1 MAESATMVNTARQS
15 AESGAG
21 QGSFFVGGSDAMLQ
35 TAIWLLVIVGLI
47 LVLAWAVRRFTNLG
61 PRSVGAMRVL
71 SALPVG
77 NRERIALVQVGDKQL
92 LIGVAP
98 GHISTLHVFDDNVVD
113 PNASARSPGMG
124 NPGMGIQS
132 QSAGT
137 HTRGFS
143 QILRSTLQ
151 SSGAGNKSAAGE
163 SR

>member
-1 MAESATMVNTARQS
+1 MTESEALVNTVRQS

-21 QGSFFVGGSDAMLQ
+21 QGAILSGGSDAMLQ
-35 TAIWLLVIVGLI
+35 TAIWLLVIVGMI
-47 LVLAWAVRRFTNLG
+47 LALAWAVRRFTNIG

-98 GHISTLHVFDDNVVD
+98 GHVSTLHVFDENVVSAQPD
-113 PNASARSPGMG
+113 NSPYPQSPDFSARSFGHVLRK
-124 NPGMGIQS
+124 
-132 QSAGT
+132 T
-137 HTRGFS
+137 
-143 QILRSTLQ
+143 LRSA
-151 SSGAGNKSAAGE
+151 SGNKGNAVAGD

>member
-15 AESGAG
+15 AESAAG

-113 PNASARSPGMG
+113 PNATVRSYGHPEAA
-124 NPGMGIQS
+124 P
-132 QSAGT
+132 A
-137 HTRGFS
+137 RGFS

>member
-1 MAESATMVNTARQS
+1 MAESATLVNTARLS

-21 QGSFFVGGSDAMLQ
+21 QSTFFVGGPDAMLQ
-35 TAIWLLVIVGLI
+35 TAVWLLVIVGFI
-47 LVLAWAVRRFTNLG
+47 LVLAWAVRRFTNIG
-61 PRSVGAMRVL
+61 PRSAGAMRVL

-98 GHISTLHVFDDNVVD
+98 GHISTLHVFEDNVID
-113 PNASARSPGMG
+113 PNADARSHGQPT
-124 NPGMGIQS
+124 NVQ
-132 QSAGT
+132 A
-137 HTRGFS
+137 RGFG
-143 QILRSTLQ
+143 QILRNTLQ